1 MQSAALCSSGSAL
14 PDVKDGTPEL
24 YMEYM
29 RPPLSYLLPG
39 IWSQELENDLIQ
51 YLDSITL
58 YCTLKNVLIDF

>member
-14 PDVKDGTPEL
+14 SDVKDGTSEL
-24 YMEYM
+24 YTEYM

-39 IWSQELENDLIQ
+39 IWSRELENDLIQ